1 MKRKGSIVSDLLLAP
16 PIAFLLYL
24 ALSGLLMGAG
34 RGLAGPARPTTLKS
48 STYASGEAPPADRS
62 ALGYR
67 SFFVIALFFAILHLG
82 ALVLG
87 SGGLAPITGIYL
99 VGLLLVLVALMLG

>member
-1 MKRKGSIVSDLLLAP
+1 VSDLLLAP

-48 STYASGEAPPADRS
+48 STYASGEAPPAQR
-62 ALGYR
+62 AVPGYR
-67 SFFVIALFFAILHLG
+67 PFFVIALFFAIMHLG